1 MSLPDN
7 TRWIVATGFGCLT
20 EVMWRIFQDGKKS
33 QLGTRFTL
41 HEVTKKKTEVLRFDR
56 SVTLSLHRRNFRIF
70 FGLNNANLFT
80 ETIAPPPHPPAER
93 WLSCRSHQRQLKPK
107 QAQHQLVLRGLLFTL
122 DFTWNYSQPFIT
134 ETRHLNIYM
143 TQPSGASGTARR
155 DFYVHLKTK

>member
-1 MSLPDN
+1 
-7 TRWIVATGFGCLT
+7 
-20 EVMWRIFQDGKKS
+20 MWRIFQDGKKS

-41 HEVTKKKTEVLRFDR
+41 HEVTKKNPEVLRFDR

-107 QAQHQLVLRGLLFTL
+107 QAQHQLVFRGFT
-122 DFTWNYSQPFIT
+122 FYI
-134 ETRHLNIYM
+134 
-143 TQPSGASGTARR
+143 G
-155 DFYVHLKTK
+155 FYVKLLTAFYNRDAPFKYLHDTTFWCEWHGPARLLRPS